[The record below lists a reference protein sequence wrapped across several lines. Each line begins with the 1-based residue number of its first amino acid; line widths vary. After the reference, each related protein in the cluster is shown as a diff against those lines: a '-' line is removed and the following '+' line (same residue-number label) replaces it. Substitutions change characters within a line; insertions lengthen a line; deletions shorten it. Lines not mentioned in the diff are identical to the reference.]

1 MNVLMLTFFVSAVL
15 LIFGLVGFA
24 LVGGRK
30 EWEHV
35 NRLTL
40 IPFMHDSEVG
50 SEEPSTTIKDVEE
63 T

>member
-1 MNVLMLTFFVSAVL
+1 MAVLMLTFFVSAVL
-15 LIFGLVGFA
+15 LIFAVIGFV

-40 IPFMHDSEVG
+40 IPFMNDLEVDSEE
-50 SEEPSTTIKDVEE
+50 SSTTIKDVEE

>member
-1 MNVLMLTFFVSAVL
+1 MAVLMLTFFVSAVL
-15 LIFGLVGFA
+15 LIFAVIGFA

-40 IPFMHDSEVG
+40 IPFMNDLEVDSEE
-50 SEEPSTTIKDVEE
+50 SSTTIKDVEE